1 MPTELDPKVITE
13 DLKKP
18 ELVDSTSVTVK
29 TIGRADETFFESTYG
44 RIMIGGWLALILIV
58 GVALGICIY
67 YRRRNS
73 SREREVKPIQ
83 ISETHPDIQDP

>member
-1 MPTELDPKVITE
+1 VPSELDPKVITE

-18 ELVDSTSVTVK
+18 ELVDSSSETVK
-29 TIGRADETFFESTYG
+29 AIGKADETFFESTYG

-83 ISETHPDIQDP
+83 SSETHPDIQDP